1 MKKKNIVL
9 FAVTCAIMY
18 SCQNKGEQPI
28 EEEYV
33 EIEDSIRY
41 SEAVDSVIDIETV
54 GAAAEMAVTEHDAA
68 AE

>member
-1 MKKKNIVL
+1 MKKKYIVL

-41 SEAVDSVIDIETV
+41 SEAVDSVTIIDAV
-54 GAAAEMAVTEHDAA
+54 GEAVDEHDAA